1 MLESIPLSCNLSGIK
16 TSERV
21 MANCP
26 RSAPFLS
33 CFTLNSEKARHV
45 MFGLLM
51 VLVLVLMTVASPF
64 AVAATV
70 KAKSR
75 RK

>member
-1 MLESIPLSCNLSGIK
+1 
-16 TSERV
+16 

-75 RK
+75 RR